1 MTGKDGTLAS
11 ASGTPMKTISIPRTL
26 IASQRGHPIEMTRER
41 HGDTSDF
48 HGCFMKALTGFGQ

>member
-1 MTGKDGTLAS
+1 
-11 ASGTPMKTISIPRTL
+11 MKTISIPRTL
-26 IASQRGHPIEMTRER
+26 IASQRGHPIEMTCER